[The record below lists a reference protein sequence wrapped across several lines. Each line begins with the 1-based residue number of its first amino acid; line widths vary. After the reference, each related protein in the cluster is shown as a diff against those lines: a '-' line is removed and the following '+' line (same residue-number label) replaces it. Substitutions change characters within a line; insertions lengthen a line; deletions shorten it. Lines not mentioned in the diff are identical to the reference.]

1 MDREDDEVGGAAV
14 ALTRELQSAKYF
26 KTMDAG
32 NARVRT
38 QCSPP
43 LLPSSHHSGAECRG
57 RRRRR
62 ATYLLKRTADLRCKF
77 GEEEE
82 RRDRPAFFLPSAAA
96 SFPTKEQRI
105 AAAPTLRTALQL
117 HKPRPVVCT
126 LTFVIIVDAS
136 RWMLTQINRPIIE
149 SIQTDQSMNMI
160 CRIIDSASIRCR
172 PQ

>member
-32 NARVRT
+32 NAHAHPMP
-38 QCSPP
+38 SPPP
-43 LLPSSHHSGAECRG
+43 LLPSLWSRVQRKAKAKGHLLIEKDRRFEMQIRRRG
-57 RRRRR
+57 RKARS
-62 ATYLLKRTADLRCKF
+62 
-77 GEEEE
+77 
-82 RRDRPAFFLPSAAA
+82 AFFLPSAAA

-117 HKPRPVVCT
+117 HKPRAALCT
-126 LTFVIIVDAS
+126 LTFVIIVDAN
-136 RWMLTQINRPIIE
+136 RWILTQINQPILE

-160 CRIIDSASIRCR
+160 C
-172 PQ
+172 